1 MKTRYIYIRGYIFLL
16 LVYIKKIPKMI
27 DTSSEAHTIK
37 IGDVLDSNLVNIS
50 ACGYEGSAEGGG
62 NSAQAC
68 WRSGFH
74 R

>member
-1 MKTRYIYIRGYIFLL
+1 M
-16 LVYIKKIPKMI
+16 
-27 DTSSEAHTIK
+27 IK
-37 IGDVLDSNLVNIS
+37 IGDVLDSNLVDIS
-50 ACGYEGSAEGGG
+50 AYGYEGSAEGGG